1 MEEALHQ
8 AHPGRQCRS
17 VSFDDGSRR
26 VIATDLDPEV
36 DPRMLKPTTGRVP
49 TPRPSKTECNAREA
63 DDSCDSSP
71 SRPESSTSRGSV
83 SSAASES
90 APKDPGQLN
99 PELLMMRL
107 TLGCAA
113 ALAADL
119 SDKEPVLRERGEG
132 VQLPDNPR
140 LPEKQE
146 PKVLE
151 ENVSNGNLVTD

>member
-1 MEEALHQ
+1 MMNVKRPVHGNAGRSLMEEALHQ

-71 SRPESSTSRGSV
+71 SRPESSNSRGSV

-90 APKDPGQLN
+90 APKVSVAV
-99 PELLMMRL
+99 EETSTAFLMDRSRL
-107 TLGCAA
+107 RRWTSF
-113 ALAADL
+113 L
-119 SDKEPVLRERGEG
+119 SD
-132 VQLPDNPR
+132 NY
-140 LPEKQE
+140 
-146 PKVLE
+146 
-151 ENVSNGNLVTD
+151 